1 MTAFVCSAWQQRP
14 QHAICWSLPSHYLVT
29 TWSLPGHYLVT
40 TWSLPGHCLVTT
52 WSLPGHYLVTAW
64 SLPGHYLVTSHYLAP
79 AARKPWGHLSQCR
92 CPLFLEVLAPS
103 SAFGKGMGRR
113 VALSFLDG
121 SNIFFNAGRV
131 VWIVSDVSY

>member
-14 QHAICWSLPSHYLVT
+14 QHAICWSLPGHYRHYLVRT
-29 TWSLPGHYLVT
+29 
-40 TWSLPGHCLVTT
+40 
-52 WSLPGHYLVTAW
+52 W
-64 SLPGHYLVTSHYLAP
+64 SLPGHYLVTSHNLAP

-92 CPLFLEVLAPS
+92 FPLFSEVLAPS

-121 SNIFFNAGRV
+121 SNIFLMLGGLFGLYQMYPIDSTQV
-131 VWIVSDVSY
+131 TSLEV